1 MNRLEFDQAV
11 HRPCLSKSPKREY
24 QAFNAI

>member
-11 HRPCLSKSPKREY
+11 HLPSLSNSPKREY